1 MRVSLHNKT
10 KPGSYMVRQGKYKPQ
25 PVRRKETPKPDGG
38 GRKLG
43 IPTVV
48 DRIIQQTNA
57 QQLTPIYE
65 PLFSDNSFPVPF
77 RFKRKIREEIH
88 AVQAKM
94 HYPHMFPQV
103 RMYFLRDFGALHPC
117 GVCVFLQSHPYSTT
131 VWLDISFIA

>member
-10 KPGSYMVRQGKYKPQ
+10 KPSSYMVRQGKYKPQ

>member
-77 RFKRKIREEIH
+77 RFKCKIREEIH
-88 AVQAKM
+88 AMRVKI
-94 HYPHMFPQV
+94 HRLRMFPQV
-103 RMYFLRDFGALHPC
+103 RVYFLRDFGALHPC
-117 GVCVFLQSHPYSTT
+117 IACVFLQSHPYSTT